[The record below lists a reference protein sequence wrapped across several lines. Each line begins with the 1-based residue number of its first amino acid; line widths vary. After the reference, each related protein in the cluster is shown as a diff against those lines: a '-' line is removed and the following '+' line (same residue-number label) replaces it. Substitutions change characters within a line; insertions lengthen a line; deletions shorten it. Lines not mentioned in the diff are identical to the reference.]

1 MQTQNER
8 LSLINGRIH
17 TLSSIASSITFEHG
31 RIVSID
37 DDTTGT
43 IGHVIDLHGRT
54 VLPAFCDTGLDFLA
68 WAENQERLSLSGV
81 NSEKAF
87 VGALK
92 AYVQANT
99 KPLRGWYIAQGLSGN
114 VHITRDDIDSVVQ
127 SMPCAV
133 IDADSSHV
141 VLNTPAMSAF
151 NMPQDS
157 TEFEGFI
164 EHLPPLSKDDILYLV
179 RVYSAKLNALGLSEV
194 WTNFHADNVRMWG
207 IFAGEAYDLL
217 SFRVRANFGF
227 DDVVSM
233 NEFLASGLRTGDGMP
248 MCKVGGLI
256 VNESLDQQEQKHIIT
271 SAHLSGYQLIT
282 GHDLYAV
289 GILEQVSRK
298 FRKYPRHLISSTSF
312 TSKLIDRM
320 RRLGLGGISL
330 PGGEDNDLHCAF
342 QNGIVISAGSGQV
355 MTSPLKG
362 IARLVG
368 EGLSVAEALSVYTW
382 SAAWNGG
389 SDLRRGELALGNDA
403 DVVVLEQ
410 DPYLVKPA
418 EIEGIDVTMTFCAG
432 NMVYD
437 SGTI

>member
-17 TLSSIASSITFEHG
+17 TLSSTASSITFEHG

-37 DDTTGT
+37 DETAS
-43 IGHVIDLHGRT
+43 INGHVIDLHGRT
-54 VLPAFCDTGLDFLA
+54 VLPAFCDTGLDFLV

-81 NSEKAF
+81 SSEKAF
-87 VGALK
+87 SGALK
-92 AYVQANT
+92 AYTQANT
-99 KPLRGWYIAQGLSGN
+99 KPLRGWYIAQGLSGS
-114 VHITRDDIDSVVQ
+114 VHITRDDIDAVIPST
-127 SMPCAV
+127 PCAV
-133 IDADSSHV
+133 IDADNTHA
-141 VLNTPAMSAF
+141 VLNTPAMSAV
-151 NMPQDS
+151 NMPQDN
-157 TEFEGFI
+157 TELEGFL

-179 RVYSAKLNALGLSEV
+179 RVYSAKINALGLSEV
-194 WTNFHADNVRMWG
+194 WTNFYDNNARMWD

-227 DDVVSM
+227 GDVITM
-233 NEFLASGLRTGDGMP
+233 NEFLASGLRTGDGLP
-248 MCKVGGLI
+248 MCKMGGLL

-271 SAHLSGYQLIT
+271 SAHLSGCQLIT
-282 GHDLYAV
+282 GNDLYAV
-289 GILEQVSRK
+289 GIVEQVIRK
-298 FRKYPRHLISSTSF
+298 FRKYPRHLISSDSF

-320 RRLGLGGISL
+320 RRLNLGGISL
-330 PGGEDNDLHCAF
+330 PGGEDNDLHASF
-342 QNGIVISAGSGQV
+342 QNGIVISAGSGQA
-355 MTSPLKG
+355 MISPLKG
-362 IARLVG
+362 IARLVS
-368 EGLSVAEALSVYTW
+368 EGLSVAEAVSVYTW

-389 SDLRRGELALGNDA
+389 TDMRRGELALGNDA

-432 NMVYD
+432 SMVYD